1 MLNHVRRINHMCTR
15 EERLT
20 LNECNDLADRSSDLA
35 QSIADILGSTG
46 NCRASTGSDLGE
58 TFGSLGCSLLSHLLG
73 LGGRL
78 GGGRVVS
85 DGGSADEEP

>member
-1 MLNHVRRINHMCTR
+1 MPNHVRRINHTCTR

-20 LNECNDLADRSSDLA
+20 LDECNDLADRTSDLA
-35 QSIADILGSTG
+35 QRIADILGSTG
-46 NCRASTGSDLGE
+46 NCWASAGRYLGK
-58 TFGSLGCSLLSHLLG
+58 TFGSLGCKLLSCLLG
-73 LGGRL
+73 LVGGL